1 MSVGLQ
7 LIANMIENKK
17 LTALQNSV
25 YERESMR
32 DEPSRR
38 ELAKTLHQVIER
50 AGTND
55 RDSRKQPESERE
67 INGEADCLV
76 WTYFNLDLNLI
87 SRQIPCVI
95 NDIIMCWTRSA
106 YKDRYKRWGIDTLRL
121 IRSSPSHCINWA
133 CFITIIITWH
143 SHHTTLRW
151 DVVNNLINCPSHKKR
166 KLFNQN

>member
-76 WTYFNLDLNLI
+76 
-87 SRQIPCVI
+87 
-95 NDIIMCWTRSA
+95 
-106 YKDRYKRWGIDTLRL
+106 
-121 IRSSPSHCINWA
+121 
-133 CFITIIITWH
+133 
-143 SHHTTLRW
+143 
-151 DVVNNLINCPSHKKR
+151 
-166 KLFNQN
+166 